1 MHILFSVNLLDS
13 FTVRDLAGT
22 QLFSRIDLHS
32 LCIHHIRNLPKMQG
46 FNMGRYRPPDTL
58 DTSLTVT
65 KKGTRASKLP
75 ASTPTVRFE
84 MPFAIWCTTCPSTS
98 SSQLIGQGVRFNAE
112 KKKVGSYFSTPIWQ
126 FRMRHTAC
134 SGWIEIRTDPK
145 NTEYIVIEGA
155 RKRDTGNDV
164 VVAERDGAVLIG
176 DDAEKERGRQ
186 DAFAAF
192 EGKAAGKKQA
202 QSDVKRIEELRYLK
216 EKDWQHPDDVNAR
229 LRKEFRVGR
238 KQREKMAEATG
249 LLQDRMSLGIELL
262 EATDEDVRRA
272 GFVEFGSTD
281 IGLEGAVTRATTKPL
296 FLTTRETPSSKASKS
311 SKSSLL
317 EQELVSNTRARLDPF
332 VASEKI
338 LDERLSLGIKRKRP
352 TQEEETSL
360 SVQSMTS
367 PEAICKT
374 QTKVATSL
382 VDYDSEDE

>member
-1 MHILFSVNLLDS
+1 
-13 FTVRDLAGT
+13 
-22 QLFSRIDLHS
+22 
-32 LCIHHIRNLPKMQG
+32 MQG

-58 DTSLTVT
+58 DASLAVS
-65 KKGTRASKLP
+65 KKGTRTSKLP

-84 MPFAIWCTTCPSTS
+84 MPYAIWCTTCPAKS

-112 KKKVGSYFSTPIWQ
+112 KKKVGNYFSTPIWQ

-145 NTEYIVIEGA
+145 NTEYIVTEGA

-176 DDAEKERGRQ
+176 DEAEKERRRQ

-192 EGKAAGKKQA
+192 EGKAADKKQA
-202 QSDVKRIEELRYLK
+202 HSEVKRIEELRFLK
-216 EKDWQHPDDVNAR
+216 ERDWQHPDDVNAR

-249 LLQDRMSLGIELL
+249 LLQDRMSLDIELL

-272 GFVEFGSTD
+272 GFVEFGSAD
-281 IGLEGAVTRATTKPL
+281 IGLEGAITRATTKPL
-296 FLTTRETPSSKASKS
+296 FLTTRETPSSKVGKS
-311 SKSSLL
+311 SKSFLL
-317 EQELVSNTRARLDPF
+317 EQELVSNTKARLDPF
-332 VASEKI
+332 FASERI

-352 TQEEETSL
+352 IQEAEISL
-360 SVQSMTS
+360 PVQSPTS
-367 PEAICKT
+367 RDASSKST
-374 QTKVATSL
+374 TKVTPAL
-382 VDYDSEDE
+382 VDYESGDE